1 MDNNSIDFGKIYGIS
16 GNCAGGPCDLTGN
29 IVPNTP
35 SLEQIASYN
44 VQLRAREIPNPE
56 VERKLRTLEDAIGED
71 IITTAPKVAG
81 TGDTPMSATQ
91 MAANG
96 QTMQTAQS
104 PQTMNMTHSMG
115 DMSDTDYNNP
125 QRWTTPQT
133 TQQTLGT
140 PMMSGTPAGSDL
152 APITSFNQPYPI
164 TGESIQ
170 YLNGFMRTQIGRR
183 VEIQMLVGSDT
194 LVTKEGFLLG
204 IGANYIL
211 INETGTNDL
220 TSCDFYNIK
229 FVRYF
234 Y

>member
-1 MDNNSIDFGKIYGIS
+1 MDNNSIDFGRIYGIS
-16 GNCAGGPCDLTGN
+16 GECAGGPCEFTGN
-29 IVPNTP
+29 VVPNTP

-44 VQLRAREIPNPE
+44 VRLRAGQTQTNPE
-56 VERKLRTLEDAIGED
+56 IERKLQTLEQGYKEGVIAKFPEE
-71 IITTAPKVAG
+71 APPSPSEV
-81 TGDTPMSATQ
+81 TVPPQ
-91 MAANG
+91 P
-96 QTMQTAQS
+96 TAQGGGIG
-104 PQTMNMTHSMG
+104 MG
-115 DMSDTDYNNP
+115 VGNA
-125 QRWTTPQT
+125 Q
-133 TQQTLGT
+133 
-140 PMMSGTPAGSDL
+140 
-152 APITSFNQPYPI
+152 ITSPSLAAITEYNQPFPV

-183 VEIQMLVGSDT
+183 IELQMLVGSDT

-211 INETGTNDL
+211 INEIGTNDL

>member
-16 GNCAGGPCDLTGN
+16 GDCAGGPCEFTGN
-29 IVPNTP
+29 VVPNTP

-44 VQLRAREIPNPE
+44 VRLRAGKTQENPE
-56 VERKLRTLEDAIGED
+56 IQRKLSTLEEGYQQGVIARYPEE
-71 IITTAPKVAG
+71 ITQAPATATAPTG
-81 TGDTPMSATQ
+81 TTGFTGTT
-91 MAANG
+91 G
-96 QTMQTAQS
+96 TVGTTGRTGTMQTTSQE
-104 PQTMNMTHSMG
+104 
-115 DMSDTDYNNP
+115 
-125 QRWTTPQT
+125 
-133 TQQTLGT
+133 
-140 PMMSGTPAGSDL
+140 L
-152 APITSFNQPYPI
+152 APITEYNQPFPV

-183 VEIQMLVGSDT
+183 IELQMLVGSDT

-211 INETGTNDL
+211 INEIGTNDL

>member
-1 MDNNSIDFGKIYGIS
+1 MDNNSIDFGRIYGIS
-16 GNCAGGPCDLTGN
+16 GDCPDGGCALTGN

-35 SLEQIASYN
+35 SLEQIARYN
-44 VQLRAREIPNPE
+44 VQLQARQMPNPE
-56 VERKLRTLEDAIGED
+56 IQRKLQTLEETIGEEVLTGFPEISD
-71 IITTAPKVAG
+71 ANAASPGNVTTSSG
-81 TGDTPMSATQ
+81 TVPNGMPGTQ
-91 MAANG
+91 MMN
-96 QTMQTAQS
+96 QFTQS
-104 PQTMNMTHSMG
+104 QLS
-115 DMSDTDYNNP
+115 
-125 QRWTTPQT
+125 
-133 TQQTLGT
+133 
-140 PMMSGTPAGSDL
+140 
-152 APITSFNQPYPI
+152 PITEYNQPFPV

-194 LVTKEGFLLG
+194 LVTKEGYLLG

-211 INETGTNDL
+211 INEVGTNDL

>member
-16 GNCAGGPCDLTGN
+16 GECPPGGYAFTGN

-35 SLEQIASYN
+35 SLEQIARYN
-44 VQLRAREIPNPE
+44 VQLQARQLPNPE
-56 VERKLRTLEDAIGED
+56 IQRKLQTLEETIGEN
-71 IITTAPKVAG
+71 VV
-81 TGDTPMSATQ
+81 TGMPESRDMNSSLQGGAAVQTPA
-91 MAANG
+91 
-96 QTMQTAQS
+96 MQ
-104 PQTMNMTHSMG
+104 G
-115 DMSDTDYNNP
+115 DM
-125 QRWTTPQT
+125 
-133 TQQTLGT
+133 LGT
-140 PMMSGTPAGSDL
+140 PMMNQISAASELT
-152 APITSFNQPYPI
+152 PITEYNQPFPV

-194 LVTKEGFLLG
+194 LVTKEGYLLG

-211 INETGTNDL
+211 INEVGTNDL

>member
-16 GNCAGGPCDLTGN
+16 GECAGGPCEFTGN
-29 IVPNTP
+29 VVPNTP

-44 VQLRAREIPNPE
+44 VRLRAGQNQENPE
-56 VERKLRTLEDAIGED
+56 IQRKLSTLEEGYQQGVVAKYPEEITKAQPTPTMPSQGATIGTTGAG
-71 IITTAPKVAG
+71 ITQAV
-81 TGDTPMSATQ
+81 
-91 MAANG
+91 
-96 QTMQTAQS
+96 S
-104 PQTMNMTHSMG
+104 PE
-115 DMSDTDYNNP
+115 
-125 QRWTTPQT
+125 
-133 TQQTLGT
+133 
-140 PMMSGTPAGSDL
+140 L
-152 APITSFNQPYPI
+152 APITEYNQPFPV

-183 VEIQMLVGSDT
+183 IELQMLVGSDT

-211 INETGTNDL
+211 INEIGTNDL

>member
-16 GNCAGGPCDLTGN
+16 GECPPGGCALTGN

-35 SLEQIASYN
+35 SLEQIARYN
-44 VQLRAREIPNPE
+44 VQLQARQLPNPE
-56 VERKLRTLEDAIGED
+56 IQRKLQTLEETIGENVVTGMPETSEID
-71 IITTAPKVAG
+71 IPQQG
-81 TGDTPMSATQ
+81 TS
-91 MAANG
+91 
-96 QTMQTAQS
+96 TAQ
-104 PQTMNMTHSMG
+104 
-115 DMSDTDYNNP
+115 
-125 QRWTTPQT
+125 TPAMQEGM
-133 TQQTLGT
+133 LGT
-140 PMMSGTPAGSDL
+140 SMINQNATASELS
-152 APITSFNQPYPI
+152 PITEYNQPFPV

-194 LVTKEGFLLG
+194 LVTKEGYLLG

-211 INETGTNDL
+211 INEIGTNDL

>member
-16 GNCAGGPCDLTGN
+16 GNCAGGPCELTGN

-56 VERKLRTLEDAIGED
+56 VERKLRTLEEAIGEN
-71 IITTAPKVAG
+71 IITTAPAVSG
-81 TGDTPMSATQ
+81 TGDTPTSATQ

-96 QTMQTAQS
+96 QTMRGSGAGQA
-104 PQTMNMTHSMG
+104 MNMTHSMG
-115 DMSDTDYNNP
+115 DMSDTDYN
-125 QRWTTPQT
+125 TPQQWAP
-133 TQQTLGT
+133 QQTVGT
-140 PMMSGTPAGSDL
+140 PMMSGTPAGMDIT
-152 APITSFNQPYPI
+152 PITEFNQPYPI

>member
-16 GNCAGGPCDLTGN
+16 GECAGGPCEFTGN

-44 VQLRAREIPNPE
+44 VQLRSTQDQSNPE
-56 VERKLRTLEDAIGED
+56 IERKLQTLEEGYRQGILARYNGDTVQA
-71 IITTAPKVAG
+71 APSVDVPPQPAPG
-81 TGDTPMSATQ
+81 TGIGAGVGGGQ
-91 MAANG
+91 MAEQNL
-96 QTMQTAQS
+96 T
-104 PQTMNMTHSMG
+104 
-115 DMSDTDYNNP
+115 
-125 QRWTTPQT
+125 
-133 TQQTLGT
+133 
-140 PMMSGTPAGSDL
+140 
-152 APITSFNQPYPI
+152 PITEYNQPFPV

-183 VEIQMLVGSDT
+183 IELQMLVGSDT

>member
-1 MDNNSIDFGKIYGIS
+1 MDNNSIDFGRIYGIS
-16 GNCAGGPCDLTGN
+16 GECAGGPCEFTGN
-29 IVPNTP
+29 VVPNTP

-44 VQLRAREIPNPE
+44 VRLRAGQTQTNPE
-56 VERKLRTLEDAIGED
+56 IERKLQTLEEGYREGVIARYPEEALPS
-71 IITTAPKVAG
+71 TPEVTVPPQPTAPGGGIGMGVG
-81 TGDTPMSATQ
+81 NTQ
-91 MAANG
+91 I
-96 QTMQTAQS
+96 
-104 PQTMNMTHSMG
+104 
-115 DMSDTDYNNP
+115 
-125 QRWTTPQT
+125 
-133 TQQTLGT
+133 TQ
-140 PMMSGTPAGSDL
+140 PSL
-152 APITSFNQPYPI
+152 APITEYNQPFPV

-183 VEIQMLVGSDT
+183 IELQMLIGSDT

-211 INETGTNDL
+211 INEIGTNDL